1 MDRGNWW
8 SRFFVKRVESIEKL
22 DLVYRRKWN
31 SIDWINDRIFDEDC
45 SKDKWG
51 KTMKMLNEKA
61 RYWAFPFSTSYFRR
75 PDEEDYTNWHNI
87 RFSKDEI
94 EDELLKVFQG
104 YPKYSAHTEEGIRND
119 ELYQNIVAMM
129 GFMQD
134 VGAYYG
140 VIRVGYNIDEDIIEA
155 YITEDKN
162 RYRSIMTEVI
172 AKHDDMF
179 SRLYNIKNVDK
190 DIDNILN
197 LQDKEDMKKKIK
209 ELIYSNCRAIFDKD
223 TESISEIENVAKSC
237 LQEFKNEN
245 KNILK
250 LASVLAKSSKDDP
263 VSKLKKMLID
273 C

>member
-1 MDRGNWW
+1 MDRSNWW

-31 SIDWINDRIFDEDC
+31 SINWISDRIYDEDC

-51 KTMKMLNEKA
+51 KTMKILNEKA
-61 RYWAFPFSTSYFRR
+61 KFRAFPYSTTYFKR
-75 PDEEDYTNWHNI
+75 PDEEDYKNWHNV
-87 RFSKDEI
+87 RFSKKEI

-119 ELYQNIVAMM
+119 ELYQSIVAML

-140 VIRVGYNIDEDIIEA
+140 VMRVGYNIDEDVIEA
-155 YITEDKN
+155 YVTGDKN
-162 RYRSIMTEVI
+162 RYKSIMTEII

-190 DIDNILN
+190 DIDDILN
-197 LQDKEDMKKKIK
+197 LQDKEEMKKKIK

-223 TESISEIENVAKSC
+223 TESISEIENVAKCC
-237 LQEFKNEN
+237 LQDFRNEN
-245 KNILK
+245 ANILK
-250 LASVLAKSSKDDP
+250 LASVLGKSSDDDP
-263 VSKLKKMLID
+263 VSKLKKILID